1 MKIRCIDIQVKSALN
16 VFRDD
21 GYSLNPYRGCSHS
34 CAYCYAAGSF
44 WRESMK
50 TYFPTVSSHYTT
62 ILVKRDLA
70 RTLRGEL
77 MAKRPHTIYIG
88 TITDPYQPCEGIK
101 RITRDVLESLLYL
114 PPKHIHILTKG
125 TLIVRDIDILQELSH
140 VADVKVSFTIT
151 TLNPFHF
158 KHIER
163 NAPNPWLRLKA
174 MKMLSG
180 AGIQVGVSIAPIM
193 PGINDNF
200 KVVKR
205 IWEVAEY
212 HGASYFFIDA
222 LKLDRDTRR
231 HLFATIKDYM
241 PGMLK
246 TYKNLFRKE
255 QKPLSLTIYT
265 EHLRKRLEEEIKS
278 TCHRGRHR

>member
-1 MKIRCIDIQVKSALN
+1 
-16 VFRDD
+16 
-21 GYSLNPYRGCSHS
+21 
-34 CAYCYAAGSF
+34 
-44 WRESMK
+44 MK

-62 ILVKRDLA
+62 ILVKRNLA

-101 RITRDVLESLLYL
+101 RITRDVLKSLLYL

-174 MKMLSG
+174 MKMISD

-212 HGASYFFIDA
+212 HGASYFFMDA

-231 HLFATIKDYM
+231 HLFATIKAYM

-255 QKPLSLTIYT
+255 KKPLSLTIYT
-265 EHLRKRLEEEIKS
+265 EHLGKRLEERVKTTYHKEGHS
-278 TCHRGRHR
+278 